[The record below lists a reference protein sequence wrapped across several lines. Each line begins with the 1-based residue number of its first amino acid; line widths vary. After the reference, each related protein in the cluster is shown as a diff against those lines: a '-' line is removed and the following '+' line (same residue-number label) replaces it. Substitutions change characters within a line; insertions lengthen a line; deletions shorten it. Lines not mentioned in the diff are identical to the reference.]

1 MYNIDNM
8 RKFLPFFL
16 ETLEVIL
23 ISVLSVIL
31 IRTYLVQPFLVWGSS
46 MAPNFSSGD
55 YILIDELS
63 LRFREIERG
72 EVVVFKSPMD
82 SYTYFIK
89 RVIGLP
95 GERILIND
103 NKITI
108 FNESYP
114 NGLIIKEPYLSYQNK
129 TINFGKDIDVILDND
144 EYFVLGDNR
153 QYSYDSRAWGPVKKE
168 NIIGIARVR
177 LWPIK
182 AFSVFAAPRYV
193 FN

>member
-1 MYNIDNM
+1 M

>member
-1 MYNIDNM
+1 M
-8 RKFLPFFL
+8 RKFLSFFL
-16 ETLEVIL
+16 EVLEVI
-23 ISVLSVIL
+23 IVSVLAVVL

-72 EVVVFKSPMD
+72 EVIVFKSPMD
-82 SYTYFIK
+82 LSTYFIK

-95 GERILIND
+95 GERVLIND

-108 FNESYP
+108 FSENYP
-114 NGLIIKEPYLSYQNK
+114 DGLTLKEPYLPYQTK
-129 TINFGKDIDVILDND
+129 TINFGKNIDVKLGND

-193 FN
+193 LN